1 MSLLLSRDTD
11 APLYSKKSSRELHT
25 YTSLLVHIIG
35 VLKSTNT
42 ADDTL
47 FDVLGLI
54 RGCIYLNHPWKPFRS
69 PETYFSSW
77 RAYLGEHLNA

>member
-11 APLYSKKSSRELHT
+11 APLYSKESPRNHT

-69 PETYFSSW
+69 PETYFASW